1 MTSDLVHG
9 TDAIA
14 ITGVSCRLPQAPD
27 PGAFWELL
35 RAGRSAI
42 TEVPPDRWD
51 PDAVLPGEGE
61 RHRAGLRHGGFLDR
75 VDAFDAAFFGISP
88 REAVA
93 IDPQQR
99 LFAELAWEALEDAG
113 IVPETL
119 RSTATGVMV
128 GAIAGD
134 YAALAQRGGAITQ
147 HSLPGLN
154 RGVIANR
161 VSYALGLRGPSLAVD
176 TAQSSS
182 LVAVHLAVESLRKG
196 ECTLALAGGVA
207 LNFAPESAE
216 VAGRFGG
223 LSPDGRCFTF
233 DARANGYVRGE
244 GGGVVV
250 LKPLTDAVRDGD
262 TVYGVI
268 LGSAVNNDGATAGL
282 TVPSA
287 EAQAAVARRACE
299 DARVDP
305 ARVRYVELHGTGT
318 PTGDPLEAEG
328 VGAAYGSARP
338 AGSPVLVG
346 SAKTNVGH
354 LEGAAGIVGLI
365 KTALSIRHREIP
377 ASLNYQAP
385 HPRIDPEAL
394 NLRVRTACGPWP
406 DGPLLAGVSSFGVG
420 GTNCHVVL
428 GEGPERAAQDASGS
442 GEPVIPLAPWLVSG
456 RTEAA
461 LRAQAG
467 RLLER
472 RTPDGDSDP
481 YDVGWSLARTRTHFE
496 HRAVA
501 LGLDHDAQL
510 EALRTGAELPGLVTG
525 VTGDHGK
532 VALVF
537 PGQGS
542 QWEGMAREL
551 LRTSAVFRASIEA
564 CDAALAPYVD
574 WSLLDTLT
582 AGTGAPSLDRADVVQ
597 PVLFAVMVSLARV
610 WESLGVRPDAVVG
623 HSQGEVAAAHIA
635 GALSLEDAAR
645 VVALRSRTIMTLAG
659 TGAMASVP
667 LPADRVADYI
677 AGFGE
682 GLSIAAVNGPGATV
696 VSGAPEVVAALLAR
710 CEADGIR
717 AKAVPAV
724 DFASHSPHME
734 AIRERLLEQL
744 AGVTP
749 RSCDIA
755 FYSTVTASAIDTAG
769 LDAGYWYTN
778 LRQPVLFEATLRA
791 MAEAGFGTYLESS
804 PHPVLTLG
812 LRETLPEALV
822 VGSLRRNEAP
832 WPPLLTS
839 LAELHVRGLP
849 VDWPAVFAGRTPR
862 RVALPT
868 YAFQRERH
876 WPEVSAAYEPTA
888 PREEAERAQAPVSG
902 SGTTT
907 WPERIAGLPE
917 DERHRTALEL
927 VRLRTAI
934 VLGHLSTDTVDVDRA
949 FRELGM
955 DSTMAVQLRQNLV
968 DATGLALPETVV
980 FNHPSPSRLAR
991 KLCEL
996 ALGED
1001 TSPATSAP
1009 RAVDADDPIVVV
1021 GMACRFPGG
1030 AGSPEELWR
1039 LVDGGVDAISGFP
1052 TDRGWDLD
1060 ALYDPEPGVRGKTYT
1075 RHGGFLDDAAGFDAE
1090 FFGIS
1095 PREATAMDPQQRVL
1109 LQVTWEAFERAGIDP
1124 GTLHGSG
1131 TGVFVGAMSQE
1142 YGPRLHEGDDGLG
1155 GYLLTGNTASVASGR
1170 LAYTFGLEG
1179 PAVTIDTACSSSLV
1193 AMHQA
1198 VQALRV
1204 GDCGLAVAGGVTV
1217 MATPGM
1223 FVEFGQQRGLAAD
1236 GRCKS
1241 FAAGADGTIW
1251 AEGAGMVLLERLSD
1265 ARANGHRVLA
1275 VIRGSAVNQDGASN
1289 GLTAPNGPSQQ
1300 RVINAALAN
1309 AGLTPDQV
1317 DAVEGHGTGTTLG
1330 DPIEAQALLA
1340 TYGQGREEPLWLGSL
1355 KSNIGHA
1362 QAAAGIGG
1370 VIKMIQAMRHATLP
1384 RTLHVDEPSPHI
1396 DWTTGRVRLLTEARP
1411 WPENGHPRRA
1421 AVSSFGISGTN
1432 AHLIL
1437 EAPPTPEDAQE
1448 QQDSGAPQGAVLP
1461 WVLSAKSEQALRD
1474 QARRLR
1480 GHLAGHPGLTPA
1492 AIGHSLAT
1500 TRAHFTH
1507 RAAVVAADREAFD
1520 RALDALTRGEPSPA
1534 LLRGTAR
1541 PGRTAFLFTGQGSQR
1556 LGMGRGLYEAFPV
1569 FARAFDAVCAV
1580 LDPAVREVMWGDEE
1594 ALHRTESAQPAIFAV
1609 EVALF
1614 RLLESWGVRP
1624 DVVAGHSIGELAAAQ
1639 VAGVFS
1645 LEDAA
1650 ALVTARGRLM
1660 GALPPGGAM
1669 VAVEATEEEVAP
1681 YLTERVALAAVN
1693 SPTSVVLSGT
1703 EDAVAAVLERLGE
1716 RRTNRLTVSHA
1727 FHSPLMDPML
1737 EDFRAVA
1744 EGVTYAEPRVPVV
1757 ADGDVATAEYWVR
1770 HVRGTVRFADAV
1782 TRLEAE
1788 GATHYVELGPDR
1800 VLTAMVRHS
1809 LTDPDAATLVPT
1821 LHRDRDEPQALMGAL
1836 GRLHVHGVAVDWA
1849 RLYGDATHPVVDLP
1863 TYPFQRERYWLDTP
1877 KPTVGADG
1885 LGLTATGHPI
1895 LTTAAEL
1902 PDPGGLLLTGRVNA
1916 ATPGW
1921 AADHAV
1927 FGTPVMPGVAF
1938 VDMLLHAAARTGCA
1952 RVEELTHHV
1961 FLALPEHGALQLRV
1975 LVRTADDTG
1984 RRAFAVHSR
1993 PEDAAPGTDWTCH
2006 ATGALGATAEDTG
2019 APADP
2024 VWPPASAEP
2033 LDTDGFYR
2041 RIADAGFGYGP
2052 VFQGLKAAW
2061 RDGDALYADVALP
2074 PGTAPGP
2081 YGVHPGLLDS
2091 ALHPI
2096 ALAASDSEDG
2106 TLQVPFS
2113 WSGVTLHTTGARA
2126 LRVRLTRLAPDSV
2139 ALRVMD
2145 ASGAPVLTVES
2156 LALRAVGP
2164 EQLAAARPDR
2174 DGALHEV
2181 TWRAVATPPDAAAS
2195 PEGAG
2200 WAVVG
2205 DAGDRLV
2212 AAALA
2217 ALGPATETYPDT
2229 EALRTALRSGAARP
2243 EAVLA
2248 RSGEAVEDGAEA
2260 AEAAHAATDHAL
2272 ELLRTVLADAG
2283 PGARLVVLTE
2293 GAVSTGAD
2301 RTGADPAAASV
2312 WGLIRSAQTEHPD
2325 RFTLL
2330 DLDGSRASEEAI
2342 EAALATGEPQL
2353 ALREGQLLVPRL
2365 TRLAPEP
2372 PASPVTAFDA
2382 RRTVLIT
2389 GGTGALGALLARH
2402 LVTRHGVR
2410 RLLLTSRS
2418 GPGAAGALTEE
2429 LTALGAEVTVAAC
2442 DVGDR
2447 DALAALLA
2455 ALPGEHPLGAVVHC
2469 AGVLDDGV
2477 VTDLDRDRLGTV
2489 LRPKADGAWNL
2500 HLATRDADLSAFVLF
2515 SSVAG
2520 TLGTAGQ
2527 ANYAA
2532 ANAFLDAL
2540 AHHRHGHGL
2549 PATSLAWG
2557 LWAEDGGMGGT
2568 LDRRGLARMSREGLA
2583 PMPTARA
2590 LALFDAALAAERTV
2604 LVPTGLDLTGAH
2616 AQRASSPLSPLLADL
2631 LPAQAVAPTGRE
2643 SDSGQDTSLRGRLAG
2658 LPEAEQRDLLLDV
2671 LRLHIAT
2678 VLGHSSPPAIDPGT
2692 SFKDLGFDS
2701 LAGIELLIVLGE
2713 ALGLHLPSTMLF
2725 DHPTPAALITY
2736 LRDELAGDAPP
2747 PEVPAVAADTA
2758 STPRAAGTGAAD
2770 AAAPTP
2776 HDDEPI
2782 AVIGM
2787 GCRFPG
2793 GAGTPEELWRL
2804 VAEGRDAVGAFP
2816 DNRGWDLDDL
2826 YDPDP
2831 DVRGKTYAREGG
2843 FLYDAAEFDAEFF
2856 GISPREA
2863 LALDPQQRLLLE
2875 TAWETFEDAGLR
2887 PDTLDGSATGVFAGV
2902 VTQEYGSL
2910 VHQGSEPVD
2919 GFLLTGT
2926 TASVASGRVAYTF
2939 GFEGPAVTVDTAC
2952 SSSLVALH
2960 MACQS
2965 LRSDECSMALAGGAT
2980 VMANAGMFLE
2990 FSRQRGLAPDG
3001 RCKSYSAA
3009 ADGTI
3014 WAEGAGMVLLER
3026 LSDAQANGHRV
3037 LAVIRGSAV
3046 NQDGASNGLTAPN
3059 GPSQQRVINAALANA
3074 GLTPD
3079 QVDAVEGHGTGT
3091 TLGDPIEAKALL
3103 ATYGQNREE
3112 PLWLGSFKSNIGHA
3126 QAAAGIGGVIKMIQ
3140 AMRHAT
3146 LPKTLHVDEPSPH
3159 IDWTT
3164 GRVRLLTEARPWP
3177 ENGHPRRAAVSA
3189 FGISGTNAHLIL
3201 EQAPATPTPEP
3212 TANTTTVP
3220 WVLSAKTEQAL
3231 RAQAQQLRTHL
3242 EVSPELPPDR
3252 VAHAL
3257 ATTRSLFHHRAV
3269 VMADERESF
3278 DHALNALTRGEPS
3291 PAVVR
3296 GTTHPG
3302 KTAFLFTGQGAQRA
3316 GMGRRLYD
3324 THATFRDAF
3333 DEVCATLDQYLEA
3346 EQPLKDVIFAEDQG
3360 PLNQTRYT
3368 QAALF
3373 ALETALYRLVE
3384 SFGITPDYLTGHS
3397 IGELTAAHIAGV
3409 LTLDDA
3415 CYLVAAR
3422 GSLMQALPA
3431 GGAMI
3436 SVRATEEQ
3444 LRPLLAGREHEVAIA
3459 AINGPTSLVISG
3471 DEQTTTG
3478 IAAALTERGI
3488 KTRRLTVSHA
3498 FHSPHMDPMLE
3509 EFARVAAELTYHSP
3523 TIPLVSNLTGELA
3536 DPDEI
3541 TTPTYWVRHVREAVR
3556 FADGITTLHTH
3567 GVRHYLE
3574 LGPDATLTTMAQ
3586 DSLPEDT
3593 DATTLIPVLHRDRDD
3608 NHTFLTAL
3616 ATAHTHGLPVDWT
3629 PLIGEAGAPTVDLPT
3644 YPFQRQRYWLERTR
3658 PTAGADGLG
3667 LTATG
3672 HPVLTTMAELP
3683 NGGGHLFTGRVS
3695 GSDPAWV
3702 AEHAIFGSMI
3712 VPGVAFVDLLLHAA
3726 RHVDCGHIEE
3736 LTHHVF
3742 FAVPERGALQLRVL
3756 VEAADDSGRRSL
3768 AVYSRP
3774 EDAPAE
3780 NEWTCHA
3787 TGVLAAEEREA
3798 PATAGVLTDEVW
3810 PPAASVPMDTEEFYR
3825 RVTGAGFG
3833 YGPLFRGMRAA
3844 WRDGDTTYAEVSL
3857 PADADPGAYGI
3868 HPGLLDSALQPA
3880 ALVAGREAA
3889 DDTIRVPFS
3898 WSGVSLHATGARA
3911 LRIRLMWPTPDTV
3924 SLVIADQTGAPVM
3937 TIDALIMRSV
3947 GPDQLAAARAAD
3959 AGELYEVDW
3968 LAVPA
3973 PEDGIQDTVEVP
3985 QDAVALPTA
3994 QRDDDST
4001 GPEVFV
4007 TWCVSENDADPAQS
4021 TRSLTHRVL
4030 GLVQAVVSDDRPDS
4044 RLVILTRG
4052 AMSTG
4057 TGDEPADLAGAAV
4070 WGLIRTAQ
4078 SEHPDRF
4085 TLIDLDGSDSSL
4097 SAVPAAL
4104 ATTEPQLAVRDG
4116 ALLAPRLARPATET
4130 DTPGTAPAP
4139 FDPDKTVLITG
4150 GTGALGTLL
4159 ARHLVGTYGVR
4170 RLLLISRSGPRAES
4184 TLAAELAELGAEA
4197 TIVACDA
4204 ADRPSLEALLGS
4216 LPAEHPLGAVVHCAG
4231 TLDDG
4236 IVTALSPERFD
4247 GVLRPKVDAAWN
4259 LHLLTRDLDLDAFV
4273 LFSSAVGVLGSPG
4286 QANYAAANSFLDGLA
4301 RHRRVHGLP
4310 ATSLAWGLWDQG
4322 GGMAGTLDE
4331 QDRARMSRN
4340 GLLPMPAEQALA
4352 HFDAALRADPAVVVP
4367 AKLDLAGLRARA
4379 TSVPVAPIFRG
4390 LVRTPLRSAARTVA
4404 AGGDAGGLRQSLA
4417 GHPEPEQDR
4426 IVLDFLRGHVAT
4438 VLGHG
4443 SPDAI
4448 DPAHSFKDLGFDSL
4462 SSVELRNSLN
4472 KASGMRLPSTL
4483 LFDYPTP
4490 TVLASYIRGELM
4502 GSGQAEAGAAQV
4514 ARRTART
4521 APAPSDT
4528 AEPIAIVGM
4537 GCRFP
4542 GGASTPEELWRLV
4555 AEGRDAVGDFPD
4567 NRGWDVDD
4575 LYDPDPDV
4583 RGKTYVQ
4590 KGGFLY
4596 DADRFDPEFFGITPR
4611 EALALDPQQ
4620 RFLLETA
4627 WETFEDAGIRPETLR
4642 GSATGVFAGVA
4653 AQEYV
4658 SLTHH
4663 GGEPVEGYLLTG
4675 TTASVASGRV
4685 AYTFGFEGPAVT
4697 VDTACSSS
4705 LVALHL
4711 ACQSLRSGECSMA
4724 LAGGTTIMAN
4734 AGMFLEFSRQRG
4746 LAPDGRCKSFSAAA
4760 DGTIWAEGAGM
4771 VLLERLSDAQANG
4784 HPVLAIVRGS
4794 AVNQDGASNG
4804 LTAPNGPSQQR
4815 VINAALANAGLT
4827 PDQVDAVE
4835 GHGTGTTLGDPI
4847 EAQALLA
4854 TYGQDRDEPL
4864 WLGSFKSNIG
4874 HAQAAAGIGGVIKM
4888 IQAMRHA
4895 TLPKTLH
4902 VDEPSPHIDWAS
4914 GKVQLLTEARAW
4926 PENGHPRR
4934 AAVSSFGIS
4943 GTNAHLILEQAPDT
4957 PAPEPITHPATVP
4970 WLLSAKTEQ
4979 ALRDQAQR
4987 LIGHTAGH
4995 PARIA
5000 HSLATTR
5007 TTFDHRAVVVADERE
5022 SFDRAL
5028 EALTRGEPSP
5038 AVVRGTPHPGKTAFL
5053 FTGQGAQR
5061 AGMGRRLY
5069 DTHATFRDAFDEVCT
5084 TLDQYLEAE
5093 QPLKDIVFAEDQGPL
5108 NQTRYTQAALFALET
5123 ALYRLVESFGVTPD
5137 YLTGHSIGEL
5147 TAAHIAG
5154 VLTLDDACHL
5164 VAARGTLMQ
5173 ALPSSGAMI
5182 SLRATEDDV
5191 RPLLEGR
5198 EHEVTIAAVNGPT
5211 SLVISGDE
5219 QTTTG
5224 IAAALTERGI
5234 KTRRLT
5240 VSHAFHS
5247 PHMDPMLEEFAR
5259 VAAELTYH
5267 SPTIPLVSNLTG
5279 QLADPDEITTP
5290 TYWVRH
5296 VREAVRFADGITT
5309 LHTHG
5314 VRHYLELG
5322 PDATLTTMAQ
5332 DSLPEDTDDTTLVP
5346 VLHRDRDDNHTFL
5359 TALATAHT
5367 HGLHV
5372 DWTPLI
5378 GDTSTPTVHLP
5389 TYPFQRRRYWLETS
5403 KPSAPNTSTHPLL
5416 TAAITLP
5423 DGEGAVFTGE
5433 VSLKAQP
5440 WLSDHVVHGTV
5451 VLPGVAFVDLLLH
5464 AAGYVGCDQIEELT
5478 HHAFLAVPERG
5489 ARQLRLTVGAADEAG
5504 RRSFSL
5510 FSSESEAAEETAEW
5524 TRHASGF
5531 LADAAPAPAFDLT
5544 AWPPA
5549 EGEPVDVEE
5558 FYRGFIG
5565 RGYEYG
5571 PLFRGFRAGWR
5582 VGDTLYAEIALPDGT
5597 DPEAYGVHPALLDSA
5612 LHPLMLFWYESERV
5626 RLPFSWSGA
5635 ALHAV
5640 GPTRLR
5646 VRLTRS
5652 ERDMMSLSVADA
5664 TGAPVLTI
5672 AGLAMREVAPDQL
5685 AAARARQSDALYEPG
5700 WLPVPAPASQSSGPW
5715 AVIGV
5720 AEVAAALRTAGID
5733 AVDHPTLAALGAEG
5747 AKPPQIVVAGPARSD
5762 GGDLAADAHTA
5773 AAGLLALVRD
5783 FVSDDALADARLMV
5797 LTRGAVAAEDGERV
5811 PHPAAATVWGLM
5823 RTADAEYPGRFV
5835 LVDLDESDAS
5845 YRALPAALATGEPQL
5860 AIRGGELR
5868 VPRLVRATL
5877 PTPETPETDDDGNGA
5892 GLDPEGTVL
5901 ITGGTGTLGGLLA
5914 RHLVE
5919 RHGVRHLLLA
5929 SRRGPAADGAAELA
5943 GELKA
5948 LGADVSVAACDTADA
5963 DALAG
5968 LLRSVPGAHPL
5979 TGVFHTAGV
5988 LDDAAIAS
5996 LTPERLSAVL
6006 RPKVDAAWHLHRL
6019 TEDLDLAAFVLF
6031 SSAAGAIGNAGQ
6043 ANYAAA
6049 NTFLD
6054 GLAAHRRARGLP
6066 GLSLAWGLWAQTSE
6080 LTSGLDPVGRA
6091 RLGRG
6096 GIAAMPTAQ
6105 ALGLLDLALRSP
6117 RALLVPA
6124 KLDLARLGE
6133 GDAPVPP
6140 VLQGLVRSR
6149 TRRAA
6154 ATGGAADPDTL
6165 RQRLA
6170 PHDEATQ
6177 LDILLTYIRGQ
6188 VAAVLGHGSPDA
6200 IDADS
6205 GFLEMGLDSLT
6216 TVEFRNNLNHA
6227 TGLRLPPT
6235 TLFDYPTPVQL
6246 ASMLRAELA
6255 PDRAPDEVPQ
6265 SLVAELDRLES
6276 GLRTAVPGVRTAVAA
6291 RMRAL
6296 LLTLGGS
6303 EDAAPEQPG
6312 PEGVTIESATD
6323 DEIFDF
6329 IDNELGLS

>member
-51 PDAVLPGEGE
+51 PDTVLPGEGLPDEGLPDDGE

-128 GAIAGD
+128 GAIAAD
-134 YAALAQRGGAITQ
+134 YAAVARRGGAITQ

-182 LVAVHLAVESLRKG
+182 LVAVHLAVESLRRG

-250 LKPLTDAVRDGD
+250 LKPLVDAVRDGD

-268 LGSAVNNDGATAGL
+268 VGSAVNNDGATDGL

-287 EAQAAVARRACE
+287 EAQAAVARQACA
-299 DARVDP
+299 DAGVDP

-318 PTGDPLEAEG
+318 PTGDPLEAAG

-377 ASLNYQAP
+377 ASLNYATP

-394 NLRVRTACGPWP
+394 NLRVQSECGPWP
-406 DGPLLAGVSSFGVG
+406 DAPLLAGVSSFGVG
-420 GTNCHVVL
+420 GTNCHVVVA
-428 GEGPERAAQDASGS
+428 EGPERATPEASESG

-467 RLLER
+467 RLRER
-472 RTPDGDSDP
+472 PTADGDGDA
-481 YDVGWSLARTRTHFE
+481 YDIGWSLARTRTHFE

-510 EALRTGAELPGLVTG
+510 AALRTGEEMPGLITG

-551 LRTSAVFRASIEA
+551 LRTSAVFRASVEA
-564 CDAALAPYVD
+564 CHEALAPHTD

-582 AGTGAPSLDRADVVQ
+582 GAPGAPSLERADVVQ

-667 LPADRVADYI
+667 LPADRVAAYI
-677 AGFGE
+677 APFGD
-682 GLSIAAVNGPGATV
+682 GLSIAAVNGPGTTV
-696 VSGAPEVVAALLAR
+696 VAGAPEVVAALLAR

-755 FYSTVTASAIDTAG
+755 FYSTVTGSAIDTAG
-769 LDAGYWYTN
+769 LDAAYWYTN
-778 LRQPVLFEATLRA
+778 LRQPVLFETTLRN
-791 MAEAGFGTYLESS
+791 MAEAGFGTFVESS

-849 VDWPAVFAGRTPR
+849 VDWSAVFAGRTPR

-868 YAFQRERH
+868 YAFQRERY
-876 WPEVSAAYEPTA
+876 WPEGATDFEPVARAAAPQNRAEEPVADATWS
-888 PREEAERAQAPVSG
+888 ERL
-902 SGTTT
+902 
-907 WPERIAGLPE
+907 AGLTE
-917 DERHRTALEL
+917 DERHRRALAL

-934 VLGHLSTDTVDVDRA
+934 VLGHLSTDTVDVERA

-955 DSTMAVQLRQNLV
+955 DSTMAVQLRQNLM
-968 DATGLALPETVV
+968 DATALTLPETIV
-980 FNHPSPSRLAR
+980 FDHPSPSRLAR

-1001 TSPATSAP
+1001 VLTVGPARRAVAS
-1009 RAVDADDPIVVV
+1009 AVDADDPIVVV

-1030 AGSPEELWR
+1030 AGSPEELWQ
-1039 LVDGGVDAISGFP
+1039 LVEGGVDAISGFP

-1075 RHGGFLDDAAGFDAE
+1075 RHGGFLDDAAEFDAE

-1124 GTLHGSG
+1124 GTLRGSS

-1155 GYLLTGNTASVASGR
+1155 GYLLTGTTASVASGR

-1204 GDCGLAVAGGVTV
+1204 GDCALAVAGGVTV

-1251 AEGAGMVLLERLSD
+1251 AEGAGMILLERLSD
-1265 ARANGHRVLA
+1265 ARANGHSVLA

-1300 RVINAALAN
+1300 RVIHAALAG

-1362 QAAAGIGG
+1362 QAAAGVGG

-1396 DWTTGRVRLLTEARP
+1396 DWTTGDIRLLAEARP

-1421 AVSSFGISGTN
+1421 AISSFGISGTN
-1432 AHLIL
+1432 AHLIV
-1437 EAPPTPEDAQE
+1437 EQAPAPE
-1448 QQDSGAPQGAVLP
+1448 SGGEDEGASDGTLVP

-1480 GHLAGHPGLTPA
+1480 GHLADRPGLTPA
-1492 AIGHSLAT
+1492 AIGHALAT
-1500 TRAHFTH
+1500 TRAHLPH
-1507 RAAVVAADREAFD
+1507 RAAAIAADREAFD

-1534 LLRGTAR
+1534 LVRGTAR

-1569 FARAFDAVCAV
+1569 FARAFDEVCAV
-1580 LDPAVREVMWGDEE
+1580 LDPSVREVVWGDEE
-1594 ALHRTESAQPAIFAV
+1594 ALHRTEFTQPAIFAV

-1614 RLLESWGVRP
+1614 RLVESWGVRP
-1624 DVVAGHSIGELAAAQ
+1624 DFVAGHSIGELAAAH

-1645 LEDAA
+1645 LVDAA
-1650 ALVTARGRLM
+1650 TLITARGRLM

-1669 VAVEATEEEVAP
+1669 VAVEATEDEVAP
-1681 YLTERVALAAVN
+1681 YLTDEVDLAAVN
-1693 SPTSVVLSGT
+1693 GPASVVLSGA
-1703 EDAVAAVLERLGE
+1703 EDAVTSVVERLGE

-1737 EDFRAVA
+1737 EDFRQVA
-1744 EGVTYAEPRVPVV
+1744 QGVTYDQPRVPVM
-1757 ADGDVATAEYWVR
+1757 ADGDVAHPDYWVR

-1788 GATHYVELGPDR
+1788 GVTHYVELGPDG
-1800 VLTAMVRHS
+1800 VLTAMVRHC
-1809 LTDPDAATLVPT
+1809 LTDPDTATLVPT

-1836 GRLHVHGVAVDWA
+1836 GRLHTHGIAIDWA
-1849 RLYGDATHPVVDLP
+1849 RLFGEVPAPAVGLP
-1863 TYPFQRERYWLDTP
+1863 TYAFQRERYWLDTP
-1877 KPTVGADG
+1877 KPTLGAGG

-1921 AADHAV
+1921 ASDHAV

-1938 VDMLLHAAARTGCA
+1938 VDMLLHAASRVGCA

-1961 FLALPEHGALQLRV
+1961 FLALPERGALQLRV
-1975 LVRTADDTG
+1975 LVRAADDAG
-1984 RRAFAVHSR
+1984 RRTFAVHSR
-1993 PEDAAPGTDWTCH
+1993 PEDAPPGADWTCH
-2006 ATGALGATAEDTG
+2006 ATGVLGAADPEDTT
-2019 APADP
+2019 APADAA
-2024 VWPPASAEP
+2024 WPPASAEP
-2033 LDTDGFYR
+2033 LGTDGFYQR
-2041 RIADAGFGYGP
+2041 LADAGFGYGP
-2052 VFQGLKAAW
+2052 LFQGLTAAW
-2061 RDGDALYADVALP
+2061 RDGDGVLYAEVALP
-2074 PGTAPGP
+2074 SGTTPGH

-2091 ALHPI
+2091 ALHPL
-2096 ALAASDSEDG
+2096 ALAAGASEDG
-2106 TLQVPFS
+2106 TLNVPFS
-2113 WSGVTLHTTGARA
+2113 WNGVALHTTGARA
-2126 LRVRLTRLAPDSV
+2126 LRVRLAPLAADAV

-2145 ASGAPVLTVES
+2145 PAGAPVLTVDS
-2156 LALRAVGP
+2156 LVLRPVGP

-2181 TWRAVATPPDAAAS
+2181 TWRAVATPPDSAVS
-2195 PEGAG
+2195 PEGAAG

-2205 DAGDRLV
+2205 DVGDG
-2212 AAALA
+2212 LA
-2217 ALGPATETYPDT
+2217 ALGAAAVTYPDA

-2243 EAVLA
+2243 ETVVA
-2248 RSGEAVEDGAEA
+2248 RCPGSTEAGADP
-2260 AEAAHAATDHAL
+2260 AEAAHAATRHAL
-2272 ELLRTVLADAG
+2272 DLLQAVLADGG
-2283 PGARLVVLTE
+2283 PDCRLVVLTE
-2293 GAVSTGAD
+2293 GAMSTDAD
-2301 RTGADPAAASV
+2301 APGPGADPAGASV
-2312 WGLIRSAQTEHPD
+2312 WGLIRSAQSEHPG
-2325 RFTLL
+2325 RFTLI
-2330 DLDGSRASEEAI
+2330 DVDGTQASDEAI
-2342 EAALATGEPQL
+2342 EAALSTGEPQL
-2353 ALREGQLLVPRL
+2353 AVREGRLLVPRL
-2365 TRLAPEP
+2365 TPLAS
-2372 PASPVTAFDA
+2372 ARATATTFDA
-2382 RRTVLIT
+2382 QRTVLIT
-2389 GGTGALGALLARH
+2389 GGTGALGGLLARH
-2402 LVTRHGVR
+2402 LVTRYGVR
-2410 RLLLTSRS
+2410 KLLLTSRS
-2418 GPGAAGALTEE
+2418 GPEAAGDLIEE
-2429 LTALGAEVTVAAC
+2429 LTALGAEATIAAC
-2442 DVGDR
+2442 DVDDR
-2447 DALAALLA
+2447 EALAALLA
-2455 ALPGEHPLGAVVHC
+2455 TLPDNQPLGAVVHC

-2477 VTDLDRDRLGTV
+2477 VTELGPDRLDTV

-2500 HLATRDADLSAFVLF
+2500 HLATQDADLSAFVLF

-2540 AHHRHGHGL
+2540 AHHRREHGL

-2590 LALFDAALAAERTV
+2590 LALFDAALATGRTV
-2604 LVPTGLDLTGAH
+2604 LVPTGLDVTGVRA

-2631 LPAQAVAPTGRE
+2631 VAAQAPAPR
-2643 SDSGQDTSLRGRLAG
+2643 SDRTSDTGQDVSLRGRLAG
-2658 LPEAEQRDLLLDV
+2658 LPEAEQRELLLDV
-2671 LRLHIAT
+2671 LRMHIAT

-2725 DHPTPAALITY
+2725 DHPTPAALITH
-2736 LRDELAGDAPP
+2736 LKDELVGDAPLP
-2747 PEVPAVAADTA
+2747 DAPAQATRATE
-2758 STPRAAGTGAAD
+2758 TPRAADTGAATTIT
-2770 AAAPTP
+2770 AAAS
-2776 HDDEPI
+2776 DDEPI

-2793 GAGTPEELWRL
+2793 GASTPEALWRL

-2910 VHQGSEPVD
+2910 VHQGDEPVD

-3001 RCKSYSAA
+3001 RAKSYSAA

-3014 WAEGAGMVLLER
+3014 WAEGAGMILLEK

-3091 TLGDPIEAKALL
+3091 TLGDPIEAQALL

-3164 GRVRLLTEARPWP
+3164 GSVQLLTEARAWP
-3177 ENGHPRRAAVSA
+3177 ESDRPRRAAVSA

-3201 EQAPATPTPEP
+3201 EQAPAPLEPAPDTTARPT
-3212 TANTTTVP
+3212 TAP
-3220 WVLSAKTEQAL
+3220 WILSAKTEQAL

-3242 EVSPELPPDR
+3242 ELSPEPHPDR
-3252 VAHAL
+3252 VADAL
-3257 ATTRSLFHHRAV
+3257 ATTRTLFHHRAV
-3269 VMADERESF
+3269 VVADEPEAFAR
-3278 DHALNALTRGEPS
+3278 ALDALTRGEPS
-3291 PAVVR
+3291 PAVVH
-3296 GTTHPG
+3296 GTPHPG

-3324 THATFRDAF
+3324 TYPVYRDAF

-3346 EQPLKDVIFAEDQG
+3346 EQPIKDVVFAEEQG
-3360 PLNQTRYT
+3360 PLNQTRST
-3368 QAALF
+3368 QAGLF

-3384 SFGITPDYLTGHS
+3384 SFGITPDYVTGHS

-3444 LRPLLAGREHEVAIA
+3444 LRPLLEGREHEVAIA

-3471 DEQTTTG
+3471 DEQATTD
-3478 IAAALTERGI
+3478 IATTLAEDGI

-3498 FHSPHMDPMLE
+3498 FHSPHMDAMLD
-3509 EFARVAAELTYHSP
+3509 EFTRIAAELTYHSP

-3536 DPDEI
+3536 DPDDI
-3541 TTPTYWVRHVREAVR
+3541 TTPAYWARHVREAVR
-3556 FADGITTLHTH
+3556 FADSITTLHTH

-3586 DSLPEDT
+3586 DSLPDDT
-3593 DATTLIPVLHRDRDD
+3593 DTTFIPVLHRERDE
-3608 NHTFLTAL
+3608 NHTLLTGL
-3616 ATAHTHGLPVDWT
+3616 ATAHTHGLTVHWA
-3629 PLIGEAGAPTVDLPT
+3629 PLISEPATPTALPT
-3644 YPFQRQRYWLERTR
+3644 YAFQRQRYWLERPR
-3658 PTAGADGLG
+3658 PTAGAAGLG

-3672 HPVLTTMAELP
+3672 HPVLTTLAELP
-3683 NGGGHLFTGRVS
+3683 NGGGHLFTGRVT
-3695 GSDPAWV
+3695 GTDPAWV
-3702 AEHAIFGSMI
+3702 AEHAIFGAMI

-3726 RHVDCGHIEE
+3726 RHVDCDHIEE

-3742 FAVPERGALQLRVL
+3742 LAVPERGALQLRVL
-3756 VEAADDSGRRSL
+3756 VEPADDSGRRSL

-3787 TGVLAAEEREA
+3787 TGVLAAGAPEA
-3798 PATAGVLTDEVW
+3798 PSTAGVLTDDVW
-3810 PPAASVPMDTEEFYR
+3810 PPASSQPMDTEEFYR

-3857 PADADPGAYGI
+3857 PTDADPGAYGI

-3880 ALVAGREAA
+3880 ALIAGREAA
-3889 DDTIRVPFS
+3889 EDTIRVPFS
-3898 WSGVSLHATGARA
+3898 WSGVSLHATGASA
-3911 LRIRLMWPTPDTV
+3911 LRIRLQWPTPDTV

-3947 GPDQLAAARAAD
+3947 GSDQLAAARAAD

-3968 LAVPA
+3968 LAVPT
-3973 PEDGIQDTVEVP
+3973 PEDEVQGTVEIP
-3985 QDAVALPTA
+3985 QDAVALP
-3994 QRDDDST
+3994 DDGPT
-4001 GPEVFV
+4001 GSHVFI
-4007 TWCVSENDADPAQS
+4007 TWCVSEDGADPAES

-4030 GLVQAVVSDDRPDS
+4030 GLVQAVVSDERPDS

-4052 AMSTG
+4052 AMSTA
-4057 TGDEPADLAGAAV
+4057 TEDEPTDLAGSAV

-4085 TLIDLDGSDSSL
+4085 TLIDLDGSDASL
-4097 SAVPAAL
+4097 RAVPAAL
-4104 ATTEPQLAVRDG
+4104 ATMEPQLAVRDG
-4116 ALLAPRLARPATET
+4116 ALLAPRLARPAN
-4130 DTPGTAPAP
+4130 PGTSDTSAAP
-4139 FDPDKTVLITG
+4139 FAPDKTVLITG
-4150 GTGALGTLL
+4150 GTGALGSLL
-4159 ARHLVGTYGVR
+4159 ARHLVTTYGVR
-4170 RLLLISRSGPRAES
+4170 RLLLISRSGPQAGS
-4184 TLAAELAELGAEA
+4184 TLAAELAELGAEV
-4197 TIVACDA
+4197 TIAACDA
-4204 ADRPSLEALLGS
+4204 ADRQALEALLGS
-4216 LPAEHPLGAVVHCAG
+4216 LPEEHPLGAVVHCAG

-4259 LHLLTRDLDLDAFV
+4259 LHQLTRDGDLDTFV

-4301 RHRRVHGLP
+4301 QHRRASGLP

-4352 HFDAALRADPAVVVP
+4352 HFDAALGAEPAVVVP
-4367 AKLDLAGLRARA
+4367 AKLDLPGLRARA
-4379 TSVPVAPIFRG
+4379 TSAPVAPIFRG
-4390 LVRTPLRSAARTVA
+4390 LVRTPLRTAAQATA
-4404 AGGDAGGLRQSLA
+4404 TGADAGGLRQSLA
-4417 GHPEPEQDR
+4417 GHSEAEQER

-4448 DPAHSFKDLGFDSL
+4448 DPVHSFKDLGFDSL

-4490 TVLASYIRGELM
+4490 AVLAGYMRGELM
-4502 GSGQAEAGAAQV
+4502 GSGESESGAQV

-4521 APAPSDT
+4521 APAATDT

-4542 GGASTPEELWRLV
+4542 GGASTPEALWRLV
-4555 AEGRDAVGDFPD
+4555 AEGRDAVGAFPD
-4567 NRGWDVDD
+4567 NRGWDVEN

-4590 KGGFLY
+4590 QGGFLY

-4627 WETFEDAGIRPETLR
+4627 WETFEDAGIRPDTLR

-4685 AYTFGFEGPAVT
+4685 SYTFGFEGPAVT

-4724 LAGGTTIMAN
+4724 LAGGATIMAN

-4746 LAPDGRCKSFSAAA
+4746 LAPDGRAKSYSAAA

-4771 VLLERLSDAQANG
+4771 ILLEKLSDAQANG
-4784 HPVLAIVRGS
+4784 HTVLAVIRGS

-4854 TYGQDRDEPL
+4854 TYGQNREEPL

-4902 VDEPSPHIDWAS
+4902 VDEPSPH
-4914 GKVQLLTEARAW
+4914 
-4926 PENGHPRR
+4926 
-4934 AAVSSFGIS
+4934 
-4943 GTNAHLILEQAPDT
+4943 
-4957 PAPEPITHPATVP
+4957 
-4970 WLLSAKTEQ
+4970 
-4979 ALRDQAQR
+4979 
-4987 LIGHTAGH
+4987 
-4995 PARIA
+4995 
-5000 HSLATTR
+5000 
-5007 TTFDHRAVVVADERE
+5007 
-5022 SFDRAL
+5022 
-5028 EALTRGEPSP
+5028 
-5038 AVVRGTPHPGKTAFL
+5038 
-5053 FTGQGAQR
+5053 
-5061 AGMGRRLY
+5061 
-5069 DTHATFRDAFDEVCT
+5069 
-5084 TLDQYLEAE
+5084 
-5093 QPLKDIVFAEDQGPL
+5093 
-5108 NQTRYTQAALFALET
+5108 
-5123 ALYRLVESFGVTPD
+5123 
-5137 YLTGHSIGEL
+5137 
-5147 TAAHIAG
+5147 
-5154 VLTLDDACHL
+5154 
-5164 VAARGTLMQ
+5164 
-5173 ALPSSGAMI
+5173 
-5182 SLRATEDDV
+5182 
-5191 RPLLEGR
+5191 
-5198 EHEVTIAAVNGPT
+5198 
-5211 SLVISGDE
+5211 
-5219 QTTTG
+5219 
-5224 IAAALTERGI
+5224 
-5234 KTRRLT
+5234 
-5240 VSHAFHS
+5240 
-5247 PHMDPMLEEFAR
+5247 
-5259 VAAELTYH
+5259 
-5267 SPTIPLVSNLTG
+5267 
-5279 QLADPDEITTP
+5279 
-5290 TYWVRH
+5290 
-5296 VREAVRFADGITT
+5296 
-5309 LHTHG
+5309 
-5314 VRHYLELG
+5314 
-5322 PDATLTTMAQ
+5322 
-5332 DSLPEDTDDTTLVP
+5332 
-5346 VLHRDRDDNHTFL
+5346 
-5359 TALATAHT
+5359 
-5367 HGLHV
+5367 
-5372 DWTPLI
+5372 
-5378 GDTSTPTVHLP
+5378 
-5389 TYPFQRRRYWLETS
+5389 
-5403 KPSAPNTSTHPLL
+5403 
-5416 TAAITLP
+5416 
-5423 DGEGAVFTGE
+5423 
-5433 VSLKAQP
+5433 
-5440 WLSDHVVHGTV
+5440 
-5451 VLPGVAFVDLLLH
+5451 
-5464 AAGYVGCDQIEELT
+5464 
-5478 HHAFLAVPERG
+5478 
-5489 ARQLRLTVGAADEAG
+5489 
-5504 RRSFSL
+5504 
-5510 FSSESEAAEETAEW
+5510 
-5524 TRHASGF
+5524 
-5531 LADAAPAPAFDLT
+5531 
-5544 AWPPA
+5544 
-5549 EGEPVDVEE
+5549 
-5558 FYRGFIG
+5558 
-5565 RGYEYG
+5565 
-5571 PLFRGFRAGWR
+5571 
-5582 VGDTLYAEIALPDGT
+5582 
-5597 DPEAYGVHPALLDSA
+5597 
-5612 LHPLMLFWYESERV
+5612 
-5626 RLPFSWSGA
+5626 
-5635 ALHAV
+5635 
-5640 GPTRLR
+5640 
-5646 VRLTRS
+5646 
-5652 ERDMMSLSVADA
+5652 
-5664 TGAPVLTI
+5664 
-5672 AGLAMREVAPDQL
+5672 
-5685 AAARARQSDALYEPG
+5685 
-5700 WLPVPAPASQSSGPW
+5700 
-5715 AVIGV
+5715 
-5720 AEVAAALRTAGID
+5720 
-5733 AVDHPTLAALGAEG
+5733 
-5747 AKPPQIVVAGPARSD
+5747 
-5762 GGDLAADAHTA
+5762 
-5773 AAGLLALVRD
+5773 
-5783 FVSDDALADARLMV
+5783 
-5797 LTRGAVAAEDGERV
+5797 
-5811 PHPAAATVWGLM
+5811 
-5823 RTADAEYPGRFV
+5823 
-5835 LVDLDESDAS
+5835 
-5845 YRALPAALATGEPQL
+5845 
-5860 AIRGGELR
+5860 
-5868 VPRLVRATL
+5868 
-5877 PTPETPETDDDGNGA
+5877 
-5892 GLDPEGTVL
+5892 
-5901 ITGGTGTLGGLLA
+5901 
-5914 RHLVE
+5914 
-5919 RHGVRHLLLA
+5919 
-5929 SRRGPAADGAAELA
+5929 
-5943 GELKA
+5943 
-5948 LGADVSVAACDTADA
+5948 
-5963 DALAG
+5963 
-5968 LLRSVPGAHPL
+5968 
-5979 TGVFHTAGV
+5979 
-5988 LDDAAIAS
+5988 
-5996 LTPERLSAVL
+5996 
-6006 RPKVDAAWHLHRL
+6006 
-6019 TEDLDLAAFVLF
+6019 
-6031 SSAAGAIGNAGQ
+6031 
-6043 ANYAAA
+6043 
-6049 NTFLD
+6049 
-6054 GLAAHRRARGLP
+6054 
-6066 GLSLAWGLWAQTSE
+6066 
-6080 LTSGLDPVGRA
+6080 
-6091 RLGRG
+6091 
-6096 GIAAMPTAQ
+6096 
-6105 ALGLLDLALRSP
+6105 
-6117 RALLVPA
+6117 
-6124 KLDLARLGE
+6124 
-6133 GDAPVPP
+6133 
-6140 VLQGLVRSR
+6140 
-6149 TRRAA
+6149 
-6154 ATGGAADPDTL
+6154 
-6165 RQRLA
+6165 
-6170 PHDEATQ
+6170 
-6177 LDILLTYIRGQ
+6177 
-6188 VAAVLGHGSPDA
+6188 
-6200 IDADS
+6200 
-6205 GFLEMGLDSLT
+6205 
-6216 TVEFRNNLNHA
+6216 
-6227 TGLRLPPT
+6227 
-6235 TLFDYPTPVQL
+6235 
-6246 ASMLRAELA
+6246 
-6255 PDRAPDEVPQ
+6255 
-6265 SLVAELDRLES
+6265 
-6276 GLRTAVPGVRTAVAA
+6276 
-6291 RMRAL
+6291 
-6296 LLTLGGS
+6296 
-6303 EDAAPEQPG
+6303 
-6312 PEGVTIESATD
+6312 
-6323 DEIFDF
+6323 
-6329 IDNELGLS
+6329 

>member
-1 MTSDLVHG
+1 M
-9 TDAIA
+9 
-14 ITGVSCRLPQAPD
+14 SCRLPQASD

-51 PDAVLPGEGE
+51 PDAVLPDEGE

-128 GAIAGD
+128 GAIAAD

-250 LKPLTDAVRDGD
+250 LKPLVDAVRDGD

-268 LGSAVNNDGATAGL
+268 LGSALNNDGATDGL

-287 EAQAAVARRACE
+287 EAQAAVARQACE
-299 DARVDP
+299 DAGVDP
-305 ARVRYVELHGTGT
+305 AQVRYVELHGTGT
-318 PTGDPLEAEG
+318 PTGDPLEAAG

-377 ASLNYQAP
+377 ASLNYETP

-394 NLRVRTACGPWP
+394 NLRVQTACGPWP
-406 DGPLLAGVSSFGVG
+406 DAPLLAGVSSFGVG

-428 GEGPERAAQDASGS
+428 GEGPEEATPGAAESD
-442 GEPVIPLAPWLVSG
+442 EPAIPLAPWLVSG
-456 RTEAA
+456 RTETA
-461 LRAQAG
+461 LRDQAG
-467 RLLER
+467 RLRER
-472 RTPDGDSDP
+472 RAAEGDGDGDA
-481 YDVGWSLARTRTHFE
+481 YDIGWSLARTRTHFE

-564 CDAALAPYVD
+564 CDVALAPYVD

-582 AGTGAPSLDRADVVQ
+582 AESGAPSLTRADVVQ

-667 LPADRVADYI
+667 LPADRVAAYI
-677 AGFGE
+677 APFGE
-682 GLSIAAVNGPGATV
+682 GLSIAAVNGPGTTV
-696 VSGAPEVVAALLAR
+696 VAGAPEEVAALLAR

-734 AIRERLLEQL
+734 AIREQLLEQL
-744 AGVTP
+744 AEVTP

-755 FYSTVTASAIDTAG
+755 FYSTVTGNAIDTAG

-839 LAELHVRGLP
+839 LAELHVRGLS
-849 VDWPAVFAGRTPR
+849 VDWSAVFAGRAPR

-868 YAFQRERH
+868 YAFQRERY
-876 WPEVSAAYEPTA
+876 WPEVSTAFEPAARAAVPDAEV
-888 PREEAERAQAPVSG
+888 ERAQAPAADSG
-902 SGTTT
+902 ATT
-907 WPERIAGLPE
+907 WAERLAGLPE
-917 DERHRTALEL
+917 DERSRTALEL

-968 DATGLALPETVV
+968 DATGLTLPETVV
-980 FNHPSPSRLAR
+980 FDHPSPARLAR

-996 ALGED
+996 ALGEG
-1001 TSPATSAP
+1001 TSPVASAP

-1021 GMACRFPGG
+1021 GMACRYPGG

-1052 TDRGWDLD
+1052 SDRGWDLD

-1075 RHGGFLDDAAGFDAE
+1075 RHGGFLEDAAEFDAE

-1204 GDCGLAVAGGVTV
+1204 GDCSLAVAGGVTV

-1251 AEGAGMVLLERLSD
+1251 AEGAGMLLLERLSD
-1265 ARANGHRVLA
+1265 AQANGHPVLA

-1300 RVINAALAN
+1300 RVITAALAA

-1340 TYGQGREEPLWLGSL
+1340 TYGQNREEPLWLGSL

-1362 QAAAGIGG
+1362 QAAAGVGG

-1384 RTLHVDEPSPHI
+1384 RTLHVDEPSTHI
-1396 DWTTGRVRLLTEARP
+1396 DWTTGNIQLLAEARP
-1411 WPENGHPRRA
+1411 WPENGRPRRA

-1437 EAPPTPEDAQE
+1437 EAPPTPEDTE
-1448 QQDSGAPQGAVLP
+1448 NTEDQQDAPQGTLLP

-1480 GHLAGHPGLTPA
+1480 GHLADHPGLPPT
-1492 AIGHSLAT
+1492 AIGRSLAT
-1500 TRAHFTH
+1500 TRAHFAH

-1520 RALDALTRGEPSPA
+1520 QALDALTRGEPSPA
-1534 LLRGTAR
+1534 LVRGTAR

-1569 FARAFDAVCAV
+1569 FARAFDEVCAA

-1594 ALHRTESAQPAIFAV
+1594 ALHRTEFTQPAIFAV

-1624 DVVAGHSIGELAAAQ
+1624 DFVAGHSIGELAAAH

-1645 LEDAA
+1645 LDDAA

-1660 GALPPGGAM
+1660 GSLPPGGAM
-1669 VAVEATEEEVAP
+1669 VAVEATEDEVAP
-1681 YLTERVALAAVN
+1681 YLTERVDLAAVN
-1693 SPTSVVLSGT
+1693 GPTSVVLSGA
-1703 EDAVAAVLERLGE
+1703 EDAVTAVLDRLGE

-1737 EDFRAVA
+1737 EDFRWVA
-1744 EGVTYAEPRVPVV
+1744 RTVTYAEPRIPVV

-1809 LTDPDAATLVPT
+1809 LTDPDGAVLVST
-1821 LHRDRDEPQALMGAL
+1821 LHRDRDESQALLGAL
-1836 GRLHVHGVAVDWA
+1836 ARLHTHGVALDWA
-1849 RLYGDATHPVVDLP
+1849 RLFGDTPLPAVDLP
-1863 TYPFQRERYWLDTP
+1863 TYAFQRERYWLETP
-1877 KPTVGADG
+1877 KPTAGADG

-1902 PDPGGLLLTGRVNA
+1902 PDSGGLLLTGRVNA
-1916 ATPGW
+1916 TTPGW

-1975 LVRTADDTG
+1975 LVRAADDAG

-1993 PEDAAPGTDWTCH
+1993 PEDAPPGADWTCH
-2006 ATGALGATAEDTG
+2006 ATGALGAATESISASDD
-2019 APADP
+2019 A

-2052 VFQGLKAAW
+2052 LFQGLKAAW
-2061 RDGDALYADVALP
+2061 RDGEGDDTLYAEVTLP
-2074 PGTAPGP
+2074 SGTAPGP

-2091 ALHPI
+2091 ALHPL
-2096 ALAASDSEDG
+2096 ALAAGDSDDG

-2113 WSGVTLHTTGARA
+2113 WSGVTLHATGARA
-2126 LRVRLTRLAPDSV
+2126 LRVRLARLAADSV

-2145 ASGAPVLTVES
+2145 SAGAPVLTVDS
-2156 LALRAVGP
+2156 LVLRPVGA

-2181 TWRAVATPPDAAAS
+2181 IWRAAPTPADAAVSA
-2195 PEGAG
+2195 EGAG

-2205 DAGDRLV
+2205 DPGDRLV

-2217 ALGPATETYPDT
+2217 ALGPAAEAYPDAD
-2229 EALRTALRSGAARP
+2229 ALRAALRSGAARP
-2243 EAVLA
+2243 ETVVA
-2248 RSGEAVEDGAEA
+2248 RCAGAA
-2260 AEAAHAATDHAL
+2260 DTDPAEAAHGATRHAL
-2272 ELLRTVLADAG
+2272 DLLQTVLAD
-2283 PGARLVVLTE
+2283 GAPDTRLVVLTE
-2293 GAVSTGAD
+2293 GAVSTEAD
-2301 RTGADPAAASV
+2301 TGSGADPAAASV
-2312 WGLIRSAQTEHPD
+2312 WGLIRSARTEHPD

-2330 DLDGSRASEEAI
+2330 DVDGSRASEETI
-2342 EAALATGEPQL
+2342 EAALSTGEPQL
-2353 ALREGQLLVPRL
+2353 AVREGGLHVPRL
-2365 TRLAPEP
+2365 APLSSEP
-2372 PASPVTAFDA
+2372 PSSATPATAFDA
-2382 RRTVLIT
+2382 QRTVLIT

-2418 GPGAAGALTEE
+2418 GPDAAGALTEE

-2442 DVGDR
+2442 DVSDR
-2447 DALAALLA
+2447 EALAALLA
-2455 ALPGEHPLGAVVHC
+2455 ALPEEHPLGAVVHC

-2477 VTDLDRDRLGTV
+2477 VTELDHDRLDTV

-2500 HLATRDADLSAFVLF
+2500 HLATRDADLTAFVLF

-2540 AHHRHGHGL
+2540 AHHRRGHGL

-2590 LALFDAALAAERTV
+2590 LALFDAALATGRTA
-2604 LVPTGLDLTGAH
+2604 LVPTGLDVTGAR
-2616 AQRASSPLSPLLADL
+2616 AQRAPSPLSPLLADL
-2631 LPAQAVAPTGRE
+2631 IPVQAAPADRA
-2643 SDSGQDTSLRGRLAG
+2643 SDTGQDTSLRGRLAG

-2725 DHPTPAALITY
+2725 DHPTPAALITH
-2736 LRDELAGDAPP
+2736 LRDELVSDAPLP
-2747 PEVPAVAADTA
+2747 VAPAEATDTTSA
-2758 STPRAAGTGAAD
+2758 PRAAETGATGATRATAP
-2770 AAAPTP
+2770 AA
-2776 HDDEPI
+2776 DDEPI

-2793 GAGTPEELWRL
+2793 GASTPEELWRL

-2816 DNRGWDLDDL
+2816 DNRGWNLDDL

-2910 VHQGSEPVD
+2910 VHEGSEPVD

-3001 RCKSYSAA
+3001 RAKSYSAA

-3026 LSDAQANGHRV
+3026 LSDAQANGHTI

-3091 TLGDPIEAKALL
+3091 TLGDPIEAQALL
-3103 ATYGQNREE
+3103 ATYGQGREE

-3140 AMRHAT
+3140 AMRHGT
-3146 LPKTLHVDEPSPH
+3146 LPQTLHVDEPSPH

-3164 GRVRLLTEARPWP
+3164 GSVQLLTEARPWP

-3201 EQAPATPTPEP
+3201 EQAPAPTRLEPAPDTTPQP
-3212 TANTTTVP
+3212 TTVP
-3220 WVLSAKTEQAL
+3220 WILSAKSEQAL
-3231 RAQAQQLRTHL
+3231 QAQAQQLRTL
-3242 EVSPELPPDR
+3242 SPELRPDR

-3257 ATTRSLFHHRAV
+3257 ATTRSLFQHRAV
-3269 VMADERESF
+3269 VVADEREAF
-3278 DHALNALTRGEPS
+3278 DRALEALTRGEPS

-3296 GTTHPG
+3296 GTSHPG

-3316 GMGRRLYD
+3316 GMGRGLYE
-3324 THATFRDAF
+3324 AFPVFARAF
-3333 DEVCATLDQYLEA
+3333 DEVCTTLDQYLDA
-3346 EQPLKDVIFAEDQG
+3346 EQPLKDVIFADEQG
-3360 PLNQTRYT
+3360 PLNQTRST
-3368 QAALF
+3368 QAGLF

-3384 SFGITPDYLTGHS
+3384 SFGVTPDYVTGHS
-3397 IGELTAAHIAGV
+3397 IGELTAAHIAGI

-3422 GSLMQALPA
+3422 GSLMQGLPA

-3444 LRPLLAGREHEVAIA
+3444 LRPLLEGREDDVAIA

-3471 DEQTTTG
+3471 DEQATTD
-3478 IAAALTERGI
+3478 IAAALAERGI

-3509 EFARVAAELTYHSP
+3509 EFARVAGELTYHSP

-3541 TTPTYWVRHVREAVR
+3541 TTPAYWVRHVREAVR

-3586 DSLPEDT
+3586 DSVT
-3593 DATTLIPVLHRDRDD
+3593 DDADDVAFIPVLHRERDEQ
-3608 NHTFLTAL
+3608 HTFLTAL
-3616 ATAHTHGLPVDWT
+3616 ATAHTHGVHVDWT
-3629 PLIGEAGAPTVDLPT
+3629 PLIGETSTPIALPT
-3644 YPFQRQRYWLERTR
+3644 YPFQRQRYWLERSR

-3672 HPVLTTMAELP
+3672 HPVLTTLAELP

-3695 GSDPAWV
+3695 GSAPAWV
-3702 AEHAIFGSMI
+3702 AEHAIFGAMI

-3726 RHVDCGHIEE
+3726 RHVDCDHIEE

-3742 FAVPERGALQLRVL
+3742 LAVPERGALQLRVL
-3756 VEAADDSGRRSL
+3756 VEPADDSGRRSL

-3787 TGVLAAEEREA
+3787 TGVLAAQEREA
-3798 PATAGVLTDEVW
+3798 PTTAGVLTDDVW
-3810 PPAASVPMDTEEFYR
+3810 PPAASTPMDTEEFYR
-3825 RVTGAGFG
+3825 RVTDAGFG

-3857 PADADPGAYGI
+3857 PTDADPGAYGI

-3889 DDTIRVPFS
+3889 EDTIRVPFS
-3898 WSGVSLHATGARA
+3898 WSGVSLHATGASA
-3911 LRIRLMWPTPDTV
+3911 LRIRLMWPAPDTV

-3968 LAVPA
+3968 LAVPT
-3973 PEDGIQDTVEVP
+3973 PEEEIQGTVEVP

-3994 QRDDDST
+3994 QRADGTT
-4001 GPEVFV
+4001 GPDVFV
-4007 TWCVSENDADPAQS
+4007 TWCVSENSENVENSDNGADPARS
-4021 TRSLTHRVL
+4021 TRALTHRVL

-4057 TGDEPADLAGAAV
+4057 AGDEPTDLAGAAV
-4070 WGLIRTAQ
+4070 WGLVRTAQ

-4085 TLIDLDGSDSSL
+4085 TLIDLDGSDASL
-4097 SAVPAAL
+4097 RAVPAAV

-4116 ALLAPRLARPATET
+4116 ALLAPRLARTAADT
-4130 DTPGTAPAP
+4130 DTDTAPDTSGTSPAP
-4139 FDPDKTVLITG
+4139 FAPDKTVLITG

-4170 RLLLISRSGPRAES
+4170 RLLLISRSGPRADS
-4184 TLAAELAELGAEA
+4184 GIAAELAELGAEV
-4197 TIVACDA
+4197 TIAACDA
-4204 ADRPSLEALLGS
+4204 ADRQSLETLLGS
-4216 LPAEHPLGAVVHCAG
+4216 LPEEHPLGAVVHCAG

-4247 GVLRPKVDAAWN
+4247 GVLHPKVDAAWN

-4301 RHRRVHGLP
+4301 QHRRACGLP

-4340 GLLPMPAEQALA
+4340 GLLPMPADQALA
-4352 HFDAALRADPAVVVP
+4352 HFDAALAAAPAVVVP

-4379 TSVPVAPIFRG
+4379 TSAPVAPIFRG
-4390 LVRTPLRSAARTVA
+4390 LVRTPLRSAAQSAA
-4404 AGGDAGGLRQSLA
+4404 AGGNAGGLRQSLA

-4490 TVLASYIRGELM
+4490 AVLASYIRGELV
-4502 GSGQAEAGAAQV
+4502 GSGQAEATGAHV

-4521 APAPSDT
+4521 APAATDT

-4555 AEGRDAVGDFPD
+4555 AEGRDAVGAFPD
-4567 NRGWDVDD
+4567 NRGWDVEN

-4627 WETFEDAGIRPETLR
+4627 WETFEDAGIRPDTLR
-4642 GSATGVFAGVA
+4642 GSDTGVFAGVA

-4685 AYTFGFEGPAVT
+4685 SYTFGFEGPAVT

-4724 LAGGTTIMAN
+4724 LAGGATIMAN

-4746 LAPDGRCKSFSAAA
+4746 LAPDGRAKSYSAAA

-4784 HPVLAIVRGS
+4784 HTVLAVVRGS

-4815 VINAALANAGLT
+4815 VINAALANAGLS

-4854 TYGQDRDEPL
+4854 TYGQNRDEPL

-4888 IQAMRHA
+4888 IQAMRHG
-4895 TLPKTLH
+4895 TLPQTLH
-4902 VDEPSPHIDWAS
+4902 VDQPSPHIDWTS
-4914 GKVQLLTEARAW
+4914 GNVQLLTEARAW
-4926 PENGHPRR
+4926 PETDHPRR
-4934 AAVSSFGIS
+4934 AAISSFGIS
-4943 GTNAHLILEQAPDT
+4943 GTNAHLILEQAPPPPHTPNPPPPPSPGSSPPRPNKPSATKPNDSST
-4957 PAPEPITHPATVP
+4957 TPPNTPPSTPPTSPTPSPPPAPPSTIGP
-4970 WLLSAKTEQ
+4970 WWWRMSA
-4979 ALRDQAQR
+4979 RR
-4987 LIGHTAGH
+4987 STAH
-4995 PARIA
+4995 WK
-5000 HSLATTR
+5000 
-5007 TTFDHRAVVVADERE
+5007 
-5022 SFDRAL
+5022 
-5028 EALTRGEPSP
+5028 PSP
-5038 AVVRGTPHPGKTAFL
+5038 AANRPRPWSTAPRTRARPRSSSPARAPNEQAWAASSTTPT
-5053 FTGQGAQR
+5053 
-5061 AGMGRRLY
+5061 
-5069 DTHATFRDAFDEVCT
+5069 
-5084 TLDQYLEAE
+5084 
-5093 QPLKDIVFAEDQGPL
+5093 
-5108 NQTRYTQAALFALET
+5108 
-5123 ALYRLVESFGVTPD
+5123 
-5137 YLTGHSIGEL
+5137 
-5147 TAAHIAG
+5147 
-5154 VLTLDDACHL
+5154 
-5164 VAARGTLMQ
+5164 
-5173 ALPSSGAMI
+5173 PSSGTP
-5182 SLRATEDDV
+5182 S
-5191 RPLLEGR
+5191 
-5198 EHEVTIAAVNGPT
+5198 
-5211 SLVISGDE
+5211 
-5219 QTTTG
+5219 
-5224 IAAALTERGI
+5224 
-5234 KTRRLT
+5234 TR
-5240 VSHAFHS
+5240 SA
-5247 PHMDPMLEEFAR
+5247 PP
-5259 VAAELTYH
+5259 
-5267 SPTIPLVSNLTG
+5267 
-5279 QLADPDEITTP
+5279 
-5290 TYWVRH
+5290 W
-5296 VREAVRFADGITT
+5296 
-5309 LHTHG
+5309 
-5314 VRHYLELG
+5314 
-5322 PDATLTTMAQ
+5322 
-5332 DSLPEDTDDTTLVP
+5332 
-5346 VLHRDRDDNHTFL
+5346 
-5359 TALATAHT
+5359 
-5367 HGLHV
+5367 
-5372 DWTPLI
+5372 
-5378 GDTSTPTVHLP
+5378 TST
-5389 TYPFQRRRYWLETS
+5389 W
-5403 KPSAPNTSTHPLL
+5403 KPN
-5416 TAAITLP
+5416 
-5423 DGEGAVFTGE
+5423 
-5433 VSLKAQP
+5433 
-5440 WLSDHVVHGTV
+5440 
-5451 VLPGVAFVDLLLH
+5451 
-5464 AAGYVGCDQIEELT
+5464 
-5478 HHAFLAVPERG
+5478 
-5489 ARQLRLTVGAADEAG
+5489 
-5504 RRSFSL
+5504 
-5510 FSSESEAAEETAEW
+5510 
-5524 TRHASGF
+5524 
-5531 LADAAPAPAFDLT
+5531 
-5544 AWPPA
+5544 
-5549 EGEPVDVEE
+5549 
-5558 FYRGFIG
+5558 
-5565 RGYEYG
+5565 
-5571 PLFRGFRAGWR
+5571 
-5582 VGDTLYAEIALPDGT
+5582 
-5597 DPEAYGVHPALLDSA
+5597 
-5612 LHPLMLFWYESERV
+5612 
-5626 RLPFSWSGA
+5626 
-5635 ALHAV
+5635 
-5640 GPTRLR
+5640 
-5646 VRLTRS
+5646 
-5652 ERDMMSLSVADA
+5652 
-5664 TGAPVLTI
+5664 
-5672 AGLAMREVAPDQL
+5672 
-5685 AAARARQSDALYEPG
+5685 
-5700 WLPVPAPASQSSGPW
+5700 
-5715 AVIGV
+5715 
-5720 AEVAAALRTAGID
+5720 
-5733 AVDHPTLAALGAEG
+5733 
-5747 AKPPQIVVAGPARSD
+5747 
-5762 GGDLAADAHTA
+5762 
-5773 AAGLLALVRD
+5773 
-5783 FVSDDALADARLMV
+5783 
-5797 LTRGAVAAEDGERV
+5797 
-5811 PHPAAATVWGLM
+5811 
-5823 RTADAEYPGRFV
+5823 
-5835 LVDLDESDAS
+5835 
-5845 YRALPAALATGEPQL
+5845 
-5860 AIRGGELR
+5860 
-5868 VPRLVRATL
+5868 
-5877 PTPETPETDDDGNGA
+5877 
-5892 GLDPEGTVL
+5892 
-5901 ITGGTGTLGGLLA
+5901 
-5914 RHLVE
+5914 
-5919 RHGVRHLLLA
+5919 
-5929 SRRGPAADGAAELA
+5929 
-5943 GELKA
+5943 
-5948 LGADVSVAACDTADA
+5948 
-5963 DALAG
+5963 
-5968 LLRSVPGAHPL
+5968 
-5979 TGVFHTAGV
+5979 
-5988 LDDAAIAS
+5988 
-5996 LTPERLSAVL
+5996 
-6006 RPKVDAAWHLHRL
+6006 
-6019 TEDLDLAAFVLF
+6019 
-6031 SSAAGAIGNAGQ
+6031 
-6043 ANYAAA
+6043 
-6049 NTFLD
+6049 
-6054 GLAAHRRARGLP
+6054 
-6066 GLSLAWGLWAQTSE
+6066 
-6080 LTSGLDPVGRA
+6080 
-6091 RLGRG
+6091 
-6096 GIAAMPTAQ
+6096 
-6105 ALGLLDLALRSP
+6105 SP
-6117 RALLVPA
+6117 
-6124 KLDLARLGE
+6124 
-6133 GDAPVPP
+6133 
-6140 VLQGLVRSR
+6140 
-6149 TRRAA
+6149 
-6154 ATGGAADPDTL
+6154 
-6165 RQRLA
+6165 
-6170 PHDEATQ
+6170 
-6177 LDILLTYIRGQ
+6177 
-6188 VAAVLGHGSPDA
+6188 
-6200 IDADS
+6200 
-6205 GFLEMGLDSLT
+6205 
-6216 TVEFRNNLNHA
+6216 
-6227 TGLRLPPT
+6227 
-6235 TLFDYPTPVQL
+6235 
-6246 ASMLRAELA
+6246 
-6255 PDRAPDEVPQ
+6255 
-6265 SLVAELDRLES
+6265 
-6276 GLRTAVPGVRTAVAA
+6276 
-6291 RMRAL
+6291 
-6296 LLTLGGS
+6296 
-6303 EDAAPEQPG
+6303 
-6312 PEGVTIESATD
+6312 
-6323 DEIFDF
+6323 
-6329 IDNELGLS
+6329 